1 MRRSSGKVYK
11 RGKQFWID
19 FTYNGKRYREAVA
32 PDEDLALDVLAKR
45 KVDIR
50 EGKFFPEK
58 EKVPD
63 PVRFHDFAKEYLKWS
78 IANKKPSAKNRE
90 LSQMRIL
97 DRDFGEKCLHE
108 ITRFDIESWKMK
120 RKKKVK
126 PSTVNRELA
135 VLKGF
140 FSRAVEWGKVKNH
153 PARGIKTFKGIKSRL
168 RYLMPDEVRILLS
181 NCAEHIKPIVIV
193 AVHTGMRKSE
203 VLGLRRDQVDFER
216 GIITLTD
223 TKNSERRD
231 IPMNETVKAT
241 LRAIDG
247 EEKTTFLKKGKS
259 SAYYFASKIKK
270 GSSYHW
276 IDLSFHQALD
286 KSKIEDF
293 RFHDLRHTFASN
305 LVMAGEDLNTV
316 GELLGHKDPKTTR
329 IYAHLSPAFK
339 KKAVNV
345 LDRIMSQNPPQ
356 EEKPEQKVVGLKS

>member
-1 MRRSSGKVYK
+1 MRKAIGKVYR
-11 RGKQFWID
+11 RGNQFWID
-19 FTYNGKRYREAVA
+19 FTYNGKRYREAVG
-32 PDEDLALDVLAKR
+32 PDEDLAMDVLAKR
-45 KVDIR
+45 KVEIR

-63 PVRFHDFAKEYLKWS
+63 PVRFHEFAKEYLKWS
-78 IANKKPSAKNRE
+78 IANKKPSAKTRE
-90 LSQMRIL
+90 RSQMRTL
-97 DRDFGEKCLHE
+97 ERDFGEKCLHE
-108 ITRFDIESWKMK
+108 ITRLDIERWKMK
-120 RKKKVK
+120 RKKEVK

-140 FSRAVEWGKVKNH
+140 FSRAVEWGRCKDH
-153 PARGIKTFKGIKSRL
+153 PARGIKTFKGIKNRL
-168 RYLMPDEVRILLS
+168 RYLMPDEIRILLS

-203 VLGLRRDQVDFER
+203 VLGLRRDQVDFEQ

-247 EEKTTFLKKGKS
+247 TSTEFCRTF
-259 SAYYFASKIKK
+259 YFASRIKR
-270 GSSYHW
+270 GSPYHW
-276 IDLSFHQALD
+276 IDMSFHEALR

-356 EEKPEQKVVGLKS
+356 EEKQGQKVVGLKR